1 MVLYYILDND
11 CTYNKLNGGD
21 NIADI
26 GEKVIG
32 IGLGLFVAGCILP
45 IGLEQ
50 LSGATWTDV
59 DPAVKA
65 MATVLLPVLG
75 VVSIAYAFYKA

>member
-1 MVLYYILDND
+1 MVLYYIPHND
-11 CTYNKLNGGD
+11 CTSNKLDGGEK
-21 NIADI
+21 IADV

-32 IGLGLFVAGCILP
+32 IGMGLFVAGCILP

-59 DPAVKA
+59 DPAVKT

-75 VVSIAYAFYKA
+75 VVSIAYGFYKA